1 MRASLIIDRIFH
13 TLARRWL
20 LFLNL
25 AVALYV
31 GLPML
36 APVLMNAGLTG
47 PVSYTHLDVYKR
59 QISIVAGKSVVVAT
73 EAEMEH
79 GWRGLTRIESVPIRV
94 IRVSFLL
101 VTSCLLYTSRCV

>member
-1 MRASLIIDRIFH
+1 MILDRIFH

-25 AVALYV
+25 ALAFYV

-47 PVSYTHLDVYKR
+47 P
-59 QISIVAGKSVVVAT
+59 AA
-73 EAEMEH
+73 
-79 GWRGLTRIESVPIRV
+79 
-94 IRVSFLL
+94 LL
-101 VTSCLLYTSRCV
+101 YRCLLYTSPSPRDS